1 MALPRY
7 SLSFVTCLML
17 AGQVGCRLSETN
29 PILPPLM
36 EADLSR
42 VDGDMDGGRA
52 PASPVDAGRSSHSP
66 DAQDGATTRD
76 GSLDAA
82 SGIDPCPDSGC
93 AVPEGCTESEHGG
106 RRYLFCTDSVTWD
119 DARSRCQAVGR
130 DLVIIDDA
138 EENAFVAA
146 QISAPSWIGLSDR
159 DAEGSFVWLV
169 PGGDTRG
176 AAPSYTRWAATKPDN
191 CLGGVFGQQDC
202 TRISANGTWDDSD
215 CAGGCTEGTFAFVC
229 ERH

>member
-7 SLSFVTCLML
+7 SLSFVTCLTL
-17 AGQVGCRLSETN
+17 AAQVGCRLSETN

-36 EADLSR
+36 ESDLSR
-42 VDGDMDGGRA
+42 VERDMDAGRTPA
-52 PASPVDAGRSSHSP
+52 PSVDAGSLP
-66 DAQDGATTRD
+66 DGQGDAGASD
-76 GSLDAA
+76 GSPGDAA
-82 SGIDPCPDSGC
+82 GEVDPCPAEGC
-93 AVPEGCTESEHGG
+93 AVPEGCTESEHAGH
-106 RRYLFCTDSVTWD
+106 RYLFCTDSLTWD
-119 DARSRCQAVGR
+119 DARSRCQAVGS

-138 EENAFVAA
+138 EENAFVAG

-159 DAEGSFVWLV
+159 DTEGSFVWLV

-176 AAPSYTRWAATKPDN
+176 VAPSYTRWAATKPDN
-191 CLGGVFGQQDC
+191 CVGGVFGQQDC